1 MLNLKISVCPF
12 QSGEFDVIL
21 IDADTGE
28 QVTLSGN
35 QKLSDEELAIVT
47 KLAPSCVWTTYQSSQ
62 GATNEQ

>member
-1 MLNLKISVCPF
+1 MFNLKISVCPF
-12 QSGEFDVIL
+12 QNGDFDVTL

-35 QKLSDEELAIVT
+35 QKLSDADFAVIE
-47 KLAPSCVWTTYQSSQ
+47 KLAPPCVYTTYQSSQ